1 MPVVVRLAVVAALVV
16 AFVAARV
23 AYRRW
28 RAGLH
33 AEARAVPALPG
44 HLVAGAA
51 RTWVVFT
58 TPWCASCDT
67 VRSHLTAADPHAR
80 VVTVDATVEPALA
93 NAFHVKA
100 APTVF
105 LADGGGVVQ
114 QRLVGATAVAD
125 YVGQVR
131 IGQ

>member
-1 MPVVVRLAVVAALVV
+1 VVRLAIVVALVA
-16 AFVAARV
+16 AFVLARV

-28 RAGLH
+28 RAGVH
-33 AEARAVPALPG
+33 AESRAVPALPD

-67 VRSHLTAADPHAR
+67 VTSHLSTAEPDSR
-80 VVTVDATVEPALA
+80 VVKVDATRHVDLA
-93 NAFHVKA
+93 DAFHIRT
-100 APTVF
+100 APTVL
-105 LADGGGVVQ
+105 LADALGTVQ
-114 QRLVGATAVAD
+114 QRLVGAAAVSD
-125 YVGQVR
+125 YVR

>member
-1 MPVVVRLAVVAALVV
+1 VARLAIVVALVAVFAL
-16 AFVAARV
+16 ARAAH
-23 AYRRW
+23 RRW

-33 AEARAVPALPG
+33 AEARAVPALPD

-67 VRSHLTAADPHAR
+67 VTSHLSTAEPDSR
-80 VVTVDATVEPALA
+80 VVKVDATQHVDLA
-93 NAFHVKA
+93 DAFHIRT
-100 APTVF
+100 APTVL
-105 LADGGGVVQ
+105 LADALGTDH
-114 QRLVGATAVAD
+114 QRLVGAAAVSD
-125 YVGQVR
+125 YVR

>member
-1 MPVVVRLAVVAALVV
+1 VARLAIVVALVAVFAL
-16 AFVAARV
+16 ARAAH
-23 AYRRW
+23 RRW

-33 AEARAVPALPG
+33 AEARAVPALPD

-67 VRSHLTAADPHAR
+67 VTSHLSTAEPDSR
-80 VVTVDATVEPALA
+80 VVKVDATQHLDLA
-93 NAFHVKA
+93 DAFHIRT
-100 APTVF
+100 APTVL
-105 LADGGGVVQ
+105 LADALGTVQ
-114 QRLVGATAVAD
+114 QRLVGAAAVSD
-125 YVGQVR
+125 YVR

>member
-1 MPVVVRLAVVAALVV
+1 MPVRLLVVLGLVAAFAV
-16 AFVAARV
+16 ARV

-33 AEARAVPALPG
+33 TESRRVPTLPG
-44 HLVAGAA
+44 HLVGDAD

-67 VRSHLTAADPHAR
+67 VTSHLSTADPDAR
-80 VVTVDATVEPALA
+80 VVKVDATEEPALA
-93 NAFHVKA
+93 GAFHVRA
-100 APTVF
+100 APTVL
-105 LADGGGVVQ
+105 LADGLGVVR
-114 QRLVGATAVAD
+114 QRFVGAAAVAS
-125 YVGQVR
+125 YVR

>member
-1 MPVVVRLAVVAALVV
+1 VRLLVVVALVAV
-16 AFVAARV
+16 FALARV
-23 AYRRW
+23 AYTRW

-33 AEARAVPALPG
+33 TESRAVPALPD

-67 VRSHLTAADPHAR
+67 VTSHLTTAEPDSR
-80 VVTVDATVEPALA
+80 VIKIDATKHLDLA
-93 NAFHVKA
+93 DAFHIRS
-100 APTVF
+100 APTVL
-105 LADGGGVVQ
+105 LADALGTVQ
-114 QRLVGATAVAD
+114 QRLVGATAVTD
-125 YVGQVR
+125 YVAQVR